1 MKSGQ
6 SFFGNISKR
15 VSVVWIV
22 LAGLIGCVTEYQPDT
37 LSLPPALVVEGQIT
51 DQPGPYTVKLT
62 RTANYSIRSLNLLET
77 GALVTIEDNL
87 GNREILRE
95 LGAGGIYTSSATGIR
110 GIAGRSYKLTIQTK
124 AGVRYESDTEVLTA
138 APPITKLYTEY
149 RNEVVPNRVTRKQ
162 SWDVLLDTKDPETT
176 GNYYRWVWTHY
187 EFIDV
192 CQVIQARDGSVS
204 GRNCCSECWDITRC
218 YNCISVNS
226 DVNINGQAISRQL
239 ITQVPYTSTSRYYL
253 EVQQQAISKGAYAF
267 WKSVRQ
273 LVNNTGGLF
282 DAAPTPVQGNMRCV
296 SNPDEAVYGYFG
308 ATGISEQSVYV
319 DRSGG
324 QGTPDVTMPVSVP
337 QPSACVPCENSQ
349 YRTPIKPRWWVY

>member
-1 MKSGQ
+1 MRRLRLV
-6 SFFGNISKR
+6 FYALANL
-15 VSVVWIV
+15 V
-22 LAGLIGCVTEYQPDT
+22 LVLSCVTEYQPDA
-37 LSLPPALVVEGQIT
+37 LSIAPSLIVEGQIT

-149 RNEVVPNRVTRKQ
+149 HNEAVPNRVTRKQ

-176 GNYYRWVWTHY
+176 GNYYRWIWTHY
-187 EFIDV
+187 NFAAI
-192 CQVIQARDGSVS
+192 CQQTEQSDGTII
-204 GRNCCSECWDITRC
+204 GKPCCTPCWNINRC

-239 ITQVPYTSTSRYYL
+239 ITKVPYTSSNPYYL
-253 EVQQQAISKGAYAF
+253 EVQQQALSKGAYAF

-282 DAAPTPVQGNMRCV
+282 DAAPSSVQGNMRCV
-296 SNPDEAVYGYFG
+296 SNPEERVFGYFG
-308 ATGISEQSVYV
+308 ATGISEQYLYV
-319 DRSGG
+319 DRSEGV
-324 QGTPDVTMPVSVP
+324 GTPDLDPPVIIP
-337 QPSACVPCENSQ
+337 PLTPCFTCENSL
-349 YRTPIKPRWWVY
+349 YRTSTKPRWWND